1 MWWTRSCS
9 IIAVTLIAGGI
20 EAVAQGALTKKLEQ
34 SFVECIDLDKK
45 IYDPMRMNNAQRLD
59 SFSWCMAARGLEF
72 SKSPGPACQ
81 EPMVAPYCYKPIT
94 QP

>member
-1 MWWTRSCS
+1 MFQKTRTV
-9 IIAVTLIAGGI
+9 IVTLASIGGSLC
-20 EAVAQGALTKKLEQ
+20 AMAQSPVAKKLEQ
-34 SFVECIDLDKK
+34 SFVECVELDKK

-72 SKSPGPACQ
+72 SKAQGPACQ
-81 EPMVAPYCYKPIT
+81 EPMVSPYCYKPIP